1 MPNYVGPQKS
11 TNPVFGDFTLKED
24 MQYFAPQSKKD
35 SNQCPI
41 CAQKFESEASMKYHF
56 QTVHD
61 GVPAELVVGCSVCQI
76 SFPDN
81 FHLQKHLESKHMQ
94 KKLDCKNQPQNTKM
108 SQIFIMIRS
117 KLMKIKKI
125 TSLFEILY
133 VQDVL
138 TNFI

>member
-11 TNPVFGDFTLKED
+11 TSPVFGDFTLKED

-61 GVPAELVVGCSVCQI
+61 GVPAELVVGCSVCHI

-94 KKLDCKNQPQNTKM
+94 KNLDCQLCNKTGFSSKGMN
-108 SQIFIMIRS
+108 IFVD
-117 KLMKIKKI
+117 
-125 TSLFEILY
+125 IL
-133 VQDVL
+133 
-138 TNFI
+138 